1 MFDSRQGDQFYPRSS
16 VNRTRVYETRGR
28 RLNSFRGCQHN
39 TERWPSGQRRSPAK
53 RESMRNGHLGPN
65 PSLSA
70 KNNGA
75 FA

>member
-1 MFDSRQGDQFYPRSS
+1 MFESRQRDQFYPRSS
-16 VNRTRVYETRGR
+16 VNRTRGYEPRGR

-53 RESMRNGHLGPN
+53 RGPMMNGHLGPN

-70 KNNGA
+70 KKYGA